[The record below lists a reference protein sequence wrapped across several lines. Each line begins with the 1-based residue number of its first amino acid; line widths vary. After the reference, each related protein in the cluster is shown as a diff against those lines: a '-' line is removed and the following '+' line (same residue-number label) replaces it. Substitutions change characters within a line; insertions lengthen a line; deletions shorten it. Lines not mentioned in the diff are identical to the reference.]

1 MILDHYFLHCMSLY
15 ILSLFSMQ
23 FILVKQTK
31 GNSFFLDW
39 VLYAHKMGRFAYSTT
54 VKWWS
59 SSSVFRLLVFHIII
73 LYVSYIFL
81 LKETLALQTE
91 TVHTYIQTE
100 DRQGSPDV
108 DKQSS
113 TSTREGRSQGSSPPP
128 TCALAMLSPCSRHA
142 LAMLVSTVKNY

>member
-1 MILDHYFLHCMSLY
+1 MP
-15 ILSLFSMQ
+15 
-23 FILVKQTK
+23 
-31 GNSFFLDW
+31 N
-39 VLYAHKMGRFAYSTT
+39 KMGRFAYSTT

-113 TSTREGRSQGSSPPP
+113 TVTIGTYRQNRDAP
-128 TCALAMLSPCSRHA
+128 
-142 LAMLVSTVKNY
+142 VSKGEDADVGTLKMQKNTLLDP